1 MNIKTA
7 KEAIW
12 NFEYYTNGYGRL
24 SGMDVKVVN
33 LRLTKKSAI
42 ADVKLIDR
50 EDNHVDRYNGQRY
63 SIVVLEKWTN
73 KFLAERLADRRKAF
87 TIK

>member
-1 MNIKTA
+1 MTKITA
-7 KEAIW
+7 REAIW

-24 SGMDVKVVN
+24 SGKDVKVVN
-33 LRLTKKSAI
+33 LRLTKKFAT

-50 EDNHVDRYNGQRY
+50 EDNHVDRYNDQKY
-63 SIVVLEKWTN
+63 VVEHLEKWTN
-73 KFLAERLADRRKAF
+73 KVLAETLTDRRKAS

>member
-7 KEAIW
+7 REAIW

-24 SGMDVKVVN
+24 SGMDVKVIN
-33 LRLTKKSAI
+33 LRLRKKFAI

-73 KFLAERLADRRKAF
+73 KALDKAVHYRRKAF

>member
-1 MNIKTA
+1 MTKKTA

-24 SGMDVKVVN
+24 SGMDVKVIN
-33 LRLTKKSAI
+33 LRLRKKFAI

-50 EDNHVDRYNGQRY
+50 EDNHVDRYNDQKY
-63 SIVVLEKWTN
+63 VVEHLEKWTN
-73 KFLAERLADRRKAF
+73 KILAKKLADRRKA
-87 TIK
+87 IKVK